1 MRLFAELAKTE
12 DQPDGTIKV
21 WGWASTGGVD
31 SDGETITPEAMK
43 AALPDYMKFGA
54 VREMHQPKAAGTAIE
69 ADVRDDG
76 KTWFGAHIVDSEAV
90 KKVKA
95 GVYKGFS
102 VGGKVT
108 DRDALNKSII
118 KGIKLVEV
126 SLVDRPA
133 NPEAVIT
140 VMKAERLPEDDVTE
154 LAALLDAKTITP
166 GRLLELAKADAAAPA
181 AATPEDAKQPEQSPA
196 GETVEKSMWN
206 VRQLLDAVQ
215 ALDGVCRSA
224 SYEQKAGERSEE
236 VVAACKSMLASLGTL
251 TQQYLG
257 EELALMVAG
266 KDGGVVAMA
275 EGTSDLEKMGAK
287 FSAATKQALGAAHK
301 CMKEA
306 VSHLDGMGY
315 EDGKKA
321 DEASDLA
328 KAQGDTIEKLTAD
341 IDALKAE
348 VAKLRDEPAPG
359 KALLKAIT
367 VAKADDSNL
376 NQPSNEPDPALTLKG
391 EALALHQIKSM
402 YRAFAR

>member
-69 ADVRDDG
+69 ANVRDDG

-181 AATPEDAKQPEQSPA
+181 AATPEDAKQPEQSPEQPA
-196 GETVEKSMWN
+196 ADAAKAETVEKGMWN
-206 VRQLLDAVQ
+206 VRTLLDAVQ
-215 ALDGVCRSA
+215 SLDSVCRSA
-224 SYEQKAGERSEE
+224 SYEATAGEHTAE
-236 VVAACKSMLASLGTL
+236 VVAACKTMLASLGEL
-251 TQQYLG
+251 TQKYLG
-257 EELALMVAG
+257 EELALMMAG
-266 KDGGVVAMA
+266 KTDALA
-275 EGTSDLEKMGAK
+275 RAAGTD
-287 FSAATKQALGAAHK
+287 
-301 CMKEA
+301 
-306 VSHLDGMGY
+306 
-315 EDGKKA
+315 
-321 DEASDLA
+321 DLA
-328 KAQGDTIEKLTAD
+328 KAQGDTIAKLTAD